1 MIDRLSKLTTFP
13 FFDGIAASL
22 ALLLF
27 VLLALTLARRAILRS
42 GLSADVRRRW
52 FVQSRNAALLGLLV
66 GLIVIWGT
74 EVRSMALSFAAVA
87 VAVVVGSKE
96 VIVCLLGAFVRT
108 SSRSFDV
115 GDRIEVAGIRG
126 DVIDL
131 SALTT
136 TLLEVPPGHSSR
148 TGRVIVLP
156 NSVFV
161 SSLVVNE
168 TPSRDY
174 LLDTLVVPVPRG
186 ARWRDAE
193 GSLLDA
199 AREATQPFFEEA
211 RTRLERDATHK
222 GLDAST
228 ADPRVSVRL
237 VDPERVDLVVRF
249 PAPVHHRNRVEQ
261 EVLRGY
267 LDALER
273 KGIPAG

>member
-1 MIDRLSKLTTFP
+1 MIDRLSNLTTFP

-22 ALLLF
+22 VLLLF

-42 GLSADVRRRW
+42 GLAADVRRRW
-52 FVQSRNAALLGLLV
+52 FVQSRNAAVLALLV

-74 EVRSMALSFAAVA
+74 EVRSLALSLAVVA

-108 SSRSFDV
+108 SASSFDV
-115 GDRIEVAGIRG
+115 GDRIEVAGARG

-136 TLLEVPPGHSSR
+136 TLLEVPPGHSNR
-148 TGRVIVLP
+148 TGRVVVLP

-174 LLDTLVVPVPRG
+174 LLDTLVVPVPQG

-193 GSLLDA
+193 SSLLDA

-211 RTRLERDATHK
+211 RRRLERDATHK

-228 ADPRVSVRL
+228 ADPRVSIHL
-237 VDPERVDLVVRF
+237 VDPERINLIVRF
-249 PAPVHHRNRVEQ
+249 PAPVHQRNRVEQ
-261 EVLRGY
+261 EILRSY

-273 KGIPAG
+273 KDLPAG